1 MSKRRTA
8 WAISGG
14 LHAAAAGGLWAV
26 GLPAAAP
33 PPVAVDCLAVETS
46 REPEF
51 AVELSFSTSP
61 PRVPA
66 KLTPP
71 VEKTPVEPPVQ
82 PPPVVAESTGRPP
95 VVVPVPAALPTSVT
109 AFVRAFGD
117 RPVRVEE
124 PVRDV
129 FDIHSPPPM
138 RDPPPPELP
147 GLPGVRA
154 SVALTQVSA
163 GTDVPPP
170 TRSPISTPAPAATGT
185 AAARTGA
192 KSVHAANFAAKSVVY
207 VVDCSGTMGLAGR
220 FERARAAVLASIAGL
235 PDGVKVQVVGYAGR
249 AAPLTADG
257 LAAGADV
264 RTRLAAT
271 LAKIDPAGASR
282 HADGLRVA
290 LLLNPDAVVILTDAD
305 ADELRALRP
314 LLAGIRPGVGVT
326 VARVADGG
334 VADAVPLK

>member
-26 GLPAAAP
+26 GLPAPAP
-33 PPVAVDCLAVETS
+33 PPVAVDGLAVETS

-66 KLTPP
+66 KPTPPVEPPPVEPP
-71 VEKTPVEPPVQ
+71 VEKTPVEKTPVE

-95 VVVPVPAALPTSVT
+95 VAVPVPAALPTSVT

-138 RDPPPPELP
+138 RDPA
-147 GLPGVRA
+147 V
-154 SVALTQVSA
+154 TQVSA
-163 GTDVPPP
+163 ITDVPPP
-170 TRSPISTPAPAATGT
+170 TPQPVSTPAATGT
-185 AAARTGA
+185 ASGRAGA
-192 KSVHAANFAAKSVVY
+192 KSVHAVNFAAKSVVY

-264 RTRLAAT
+264 RTRLAAA
-271 LAKIDPAGASR
+271 LAKIEPAGASR

-290 LLLNPDAVVILTDAD
+290 LLLHPDAVVILTDAD

-314 LLAGIRPGVGVT
+314 LLAGARPGVGVT